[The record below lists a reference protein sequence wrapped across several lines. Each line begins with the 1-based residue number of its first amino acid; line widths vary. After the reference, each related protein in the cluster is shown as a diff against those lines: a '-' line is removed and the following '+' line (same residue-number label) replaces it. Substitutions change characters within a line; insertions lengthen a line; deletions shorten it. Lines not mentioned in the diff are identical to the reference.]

1 MPEIKAP
8 SFDIPVKEL
17 PLGGGAVKIL
27 PGAADP
33 EVSVPDGEYLAVN
46 LFGRGVRN
54 GDAFA
59 APYISYEKLRGLF
72 DGAPVK
78 SYSAKSA
85 VFGYR
90 GETGRFLPLER
101 VINELYDGGF
111 SLADTA
117 KASPEAVLTVSSGT
131 RSVRVALGQ
140 LAEGE
145 RYYFPLLTS
154 EQILAGLKPA
164 DARGEQ
170 LNAGLLLTDSGKL
183 VFVLGQLGWND
194 IVEPC
199 FVDFSAGGALIMLSK
214 LTAERAKHNV
224 LFTGPL
230 GGEIT
235 AYDGKGLEPV
245 KLSLPGGTLLRFNLD
260 SDEMLNDFRMYYKFT
275 FDGEECGV
283 PTPTDA
289 YVYNTRAALY
299 FGSGADFPTG
309 VILPDRSLHTSM
321 QIKMVAHGMEYP
333 DSELDVF
340 DIEII

>member
-1 MPEIKAP
+1 MTEIKAP
-8 SFDIPVKEL
+8 GYDIPVKEL
-17 PLGGGAVKIL
+17 DLGGGAIKIL
-27 PGAADP
+27 PGAAAPDVSAP
-33 EVSVPDGEYLAVN
+33 EGEYLSVC
-46 LFGRGVRN
+46 LFGRGIRA
-54 GDAFA
+54 GDVFR
-59 APYISYEKLRGLF
+59 APVISYEKLKALF
-72 DGAPVK
+72 DGAPKK
-78 SYSAKSA
+78 SYSAKDA

-164 DARGEQ
+164 DAKGEQ
-170 LNAGLLLTDSGKL
+170 LNAGLLLTESGKI

-199 FVDFSAGGALIMLSK
+199 FVEFAAGGALIKLSK
-214 LTAERAKHNV
+214 LTAERTKHNV

-235 AYDGKGLEPV
+235 AYDCKGLEPV
-245 KLSLPGGTLLRFNLD
+245 KLSLPGGTLLCFNLD

-283 PTPTDA
+283 PSPTDG
-289 YVYNTRAALY
+289 YVYNTRVPLY
-299 FGSGADFPTG
+299 FGSGADYPSG
-309 VILPDRSLHTSM
+309 VILPDKSLHTSM
-321 QIKMVAHGMEYP
+321 HIRMLAHGMEYP
-333 DSELDVF
+333 DSEVDAF
-340 DIEII
+340 DIEIV

>member
-1 MPEIKAP
+1 MTEIKAP
-8 SFDIPVKEL
+8 GYDIPVKEL

-27 PGAADP
+27 PGAPDP
-33 EVSVPDGEYLAVN
+33 EVSVPEGDYVSVS
-46 LFGRGVRN
+46 LFGRGVRR
-54 GDAFA
+54 GDTFV
-59 APYISYEKLRGLF
+59 APYLDSAKLRELF
-72 DGAPVK
+72 DGAPEK
-78 SYSAKSA
+78 SYSAKTA

-90 GETGRFLPLER
+90 GETGKFLPLER
-101 VINELYDGGF
+101 VINELCGGGF
-111 SLADTA
+111 SLAQA
-117 KASPEAVLTVSSGT
+117 AAAQPETLLTVSSGT
-131 RSVRVALGQ
+131 RSVRIALSQ

-170 LNAGLLLTDSGKL
+170 LGAGLLLTDAGKII
-183 VFVLGQLGWND
+183 FVLGQLGWND

-199 FVDFSAGGALIMLSK
+199 FVDFAPGGALIKLSA
-214 LTAERAKHNV
+214 LTCERAKHNV

-230 GGEIT
+230 GGEIS
-235 AYDGKGLEPV
+235 AYPGKGGEGVDLR
-245 KLSLPGGTLLRFNLD
+245 LPGGTLLRFNLD

-283 PTPTDA
+283 PTPTGA

-309 VILPDRSLHTSM
+309 VILPDRSVHRSM
-321 QIKMVAHGMEYP
+321 QIKMFAHGTEYP

-340 DIEII
+340 NIEIV

>member
-1 MPEIKAP
+1 MADIKAP
-8 SFDIPVKEL
+8 GYDIPVKEL

-27 PGAADP
+27 SGAPDP
-33 EVSVPDGEYLAVN
+33 EVSVPEGEYVCVN
-46 LFGRGVRN
+46 LFGRGVRK
-54 GDAFA
+54 GDSFT
-59 APYISYEKLRGLF
+59 APYISYEDLRGLF
-72 DGAPVK
+72 ASAPVK

-90 GETGRFLPLER
+90 GEKGRFLPLER
-101 VINELYDGGF
+101 VINELYGGGF
-111 SLADTA
+111 SLAETA
-117 KASPEAVLTVSSGT
+117 ENTPDAVLTVSSGT

-170 LNAGLLLTDSGKL
+170 LGAGLLLTESGKI

-199 FVDFSAGGALIMLSK
+199 FVDFSAGGALIKLSA
-214 LTAERAKHNV
+214 LTYERAKHNV

-230 GGEIT
+230 GGEIS
-235 AYDGKGLEPV
+235 AYPGKGGEGV
-245 KLSLPGGTLLRFNLD
+245 NLSLPGGTLLRFNLD

-275 FDGEECGV
+275 FDGEECGT

-321 QIKMVAHGMEYP
+321 HIKMVAHGMEYP

-340 DIEII
+340 NIEII